1 MNTFIQKIV
10 FAFFLLLV
18 INSCNRN
25 TNTSDKS
32 ADVNTS
38 NVEQNENTKDEKPKE
53 KEISIAGVYSG
64 IDNIGMETTIEI
76 KSNGVMIAHP
86 SVGDGTPCY
95 GRWEGTANN
104 LSLYIPNELEGEQLL
119 GHAKITD
126 QGLQIIGGSLY
137 ERQ

>member
-1 MNTFIQKIV
+1 MNNLIQKIV
-10 FAFFLLLV
+10 FAFFLFLL
-18 INSCNRN
+18 INSCTRN
-25 TNTSDKS
+25 AGTIEKA
-32 ADVNTS
+32 ADANIP
-38 NVEQNENTKDEKPKE
+38 NVEHKETTQYEKPQE
-53 KEISIAGVYSG
+53 KEIRIAGVYTG

-76 KSNGVMIAHP
+76 KSSGVMIAHP

-119 GHAKITD
+119 GNAKVTD